1 MVDLFIYFK
10 YPKTSIPE
18 TEKLIVTVGLER
30 AKQYLQQK
38 YGQQMKNT
46 SSGTTTTTTTTS
58 SSLRMNKEEEIV
70 PNKCA
75 QNTISGQNNSGST
88 TFSTFNGIFT
98 FSLFFTFSIEFATN
112 YVSRSSNDISF
123 FFSLSPQHHCLCLF
137 LHIVKVQMQTLLQR
151 VVQQVVQ
158 QVVQRAVLL
167 LV

>member
-1 MVDLFIYFK
+1 MVDLLIYFK

-46 SSGTTTTTTTTS
+46 SSGTTPTTTS

-98 FSLFFTFSIEFATN
+98 FFTSLF
-112 YVSRSSNDISF
+112 
-123 FFSLSPQHHCLCLF
+123 Q
-137 LHIVKVQMQTLLQR
+137 
-151 VVQQVVQ
+151 
-158 QVVQRAVLL
+158 
-167 LV
+167 

>member
-1 MVDLFIYFK
+1 MLIGATSTTTTTSTTGSTRTAGGGGVVGAAGGLNTIQPLQQPSWK
-10 YPKTSIPE
+10 VCEKLIQMYPKTSIPE

-98 FSLFFTFSIEFATN
+98 FFTFFH
-112 YVSRSSNDISF
+112 F
-123 FFSLSPQHHCLCLF
+123 FNRFCYQLC
-137 LHIVKVQMQTLLQR
+137 I
-151 VVQQVVQ
+151 QVE
-158 QVVQRAVLL
+158 
-167 LV
+167 